1 MEGGGLAPGATFGEV
16 AVVVELLVVVLV
28 EGAVAGGAV
37 GRGATGAG
45 PEIAGRTAGVISG
58 TPSSFAGVVLAL
70 GAGADF
76 EVEVVEVAGAEA
88 AGFAAGDLE
97 RGAAVAAGWKGVGVT
112 DGVGG
117 IGTCAAAKLNAASD
131 SATEHSGRST
141 RFM

>member
-1 MEGGGLAPGATFGEV
+1 MEGGGLAPGARFGEV

-45 PEIAGRTAGVISG
+45 PEIAGRIAGVISG

-70 GAGADF
+70 GAGAAF
-76 EVEVVEVAGAEA
+76 EVVEVAGAEA
-88 AGFAAGDLE
+88 AGFEAGELE
-97 RGAAVAAGWKGVGVT
+97 RGAAVAGGWKGVGVT

-117 IGTCAAAKLNAASD
+117 IGTCPAAKLNAASD
-131 SATEHSGRST
+131 SATEQSGRST